1 VIAEI
6 AGAAIIGTIVSALA
20 GAIGYFLR
28 DLRDQLHDIRGDV
41 DKNSQ
46 FRRVMTGEEIE
57 AHKGELPEIEESFSE
72 VTEEIEELRR
82 EQTKE
87 HRKVWEALHSIH
99 DGVDRLVE
107 AMNGND
113 KIEATVEK
121 PEHPF
126 EYRSASNN
134 ENNTDD

>member
-1 VIAEI
+1 MIAEI

-99 DGVDRLVE
+99 DGVSRLVSAVNE
-107 AMNGND
+107 ND
-113 KIEATVEK
+113 RIEATVEQ
-121 PEHPF
+121 PNHPF
-126 EYRSASNN
+126 EYRSDSKDGRGS
-134 ENNTDD
+134 DD